1 MMSLFERRKRS
12 GMSQFLCAQRS
23 GISRMRLSLAE
34 TGQIALSSEEET
46 ALSQTLTKYILEK
59 AQEIA
64 LLQDCNSP
72 VPAAGSFPEFGNL
85 APESY
90 GVNE

>member
-1 MMSLFERRKRS
+1 MMSLFERRKKC

-34 TGQIALSSEEET
+34 TGQIALSPAEEA
-46 ALSQTLTKYILEK
+46 ALRRVLTEYISDK

-64 LLQDCNSP
+64 LLSQEQHS
-72 VPAAGSFPEFGNL
+72 VAG
-85 APESY
+85 
-90 GVNE
+90 

>member
-1 MMSLFERRKRS
+1 MMNLFERRKRS

-34 TGQIALSSEEET
+34 TGQIALSSEEEK
-46 ALSQTLTKYILEK
+46 ALSQTLTNYILEK

-64 LLQDCNSP
+64 LLQECQQLR
-72 VPAAGSFPEFGNL
+72 A
-85 APESY
+85 
-90 GVNE
+90 

>member
-1 MMSLFERRKRS
+1 MANLFERRKKS

-34 TGQIALSSEEET
+34 TGQIALNADEEA
-46 ALSQTLTKYILEK
+46 ALRQVVTEYISAK

-64 LLQDCNSP
+64 LLSQEQHS
-72 VPAAGSFPEFGNL
+72 ATG
-85 APESY
+85 
-90 GVNE
+90 